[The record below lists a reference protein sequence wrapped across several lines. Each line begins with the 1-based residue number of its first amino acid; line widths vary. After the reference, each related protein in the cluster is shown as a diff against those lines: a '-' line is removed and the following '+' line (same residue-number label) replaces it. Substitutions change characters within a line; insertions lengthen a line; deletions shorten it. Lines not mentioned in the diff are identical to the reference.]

1 MKPSDSRLFF
11 LDSFLATT
19 SVSLLVIDLSDC
31 LFLLESFLVVYVFL
45 GTDPLHLSFS
55 NLLVYNCS

>member
-11 LDSFLATT
+11 LDSFLGTN
-19 SVSLLVIDLSDC
+19 SVSSLVVDLLDC

-45 GTDPLHLSFS
+45 ETDALHLSFS
-55 NLLVYNCS
+55 NLLVHNCS